1 MLCITCQFTIK
12 TGMYAIILI
21 QAIFLLQTDFI
32 TKCFLHQ
39 LNQKHHDVAG
49 THQRIF
55 DIT

>member
-49 THQRIF
+49 RHQRIF